1 MSPTTIFLVGV
12 FSVVMLA
19 IFVYISTHEI
29 HVSPP
34 GTRPFHGLLPIQETF
49 APLAHRSPR
58 ALRIL
63 LAVDGSP
70 CSDRA
75 VESVA
80 MRPWP
85 ADSQVEVL
93 SVVHARMPALS
104 DPELMIAA
112 AHVEAL
118 AADREQAPARVRRAV
133 EGLMGISGISVTSQL
148 VEGHPAD
155 AILDEADRWRPDLI
169 VVGSHG
175 FGPVKRRLLGSVS
188 QAVALH
194 APCSVEIV
202 RCPRG
207 APEHES

>member
-1 MSPTTIFLVGV
+1 VAIFLIGV
-12 FSVVMLA
+12 LAVVLLA
-19 IFVYISTHEI
+19 IFVYVSIHEI

-34 GTRPFHGLLPIQETF
+34 GTRPFHGLLPIQENV
-49 APLAHRSPR
+49 APLEHRSPR

-63 LAVDGSP
+63 LAIDGSP

-75 VESVA
+75 VEGIA

-85 ADSQVEVL
+85 EGSQVQVL
-93 SVVHARMPALS
+93 SVVHTRVPALP

-112 AHVEAL
+112 AHVEAA
-118 AADREQAPARVRRAV
+118 AADRERAPARVRRAV
-133 EGLMGISGISVTSQL
+133 EGLAGTSGVSVASKIL
-148 VEGHPAD
+148 EGHPVD
-155 AILDEADRWRPDLI
+155 AILDEAEQWRADLI
-169 VVGSHG
+169 VLGSHG

-188 QAVALH
+188 QAIALH

-207 APEHES
+207 GTDREA

>member
-1 MSPTTIFLVGV
+1 MSPTAIFLIGV
-12 FSVVMLA
+12 FAVLMLA
-19 IFVYISTHEI
+19 IFVYVSIHEI

-34 GTRPFHGLLPIQETF
+34 GTRPFHGLLPIQENL
-49 APLAHRSPR
+49 APIERRSSR

-85 ADSQVEVL
+85 ADSQIEVL
-93 SVVHARMPALS
+93 SVVHTRMPALS

-133 EGLMGISGISVTSQL
+133 EGLVGISGVSVTSQL

-155 AILDEADRWRPDLI
+155 AILDEADQWHPDLI

-202 RCPRG
+202 RCPR
-207 APEHES
+207 